1 MGMGKK
7 GLAPGPGEQPAATEL
22 RPGEPTDSRAV
33 SGGRGV
39 ISPAA
44 GGSVGITGMV
54 MLTTRSSA
62 QSMAA
67 TLPEWPT
74 TRDEWPVPRQR

>member
-1 MGMGKK
+1 MGMGEKE
-7 GLAPGPGEQPAATEL
+7 LAPGPGEQPLAMEL
-22 RPGEPTDSRAV
+22 RPGEPTDSLPV

-39 ISPAA
+39 ASAVARGSA
-44 GGSVGITGMV
+44 GMTRLA
-54 MLTTRSSA
+54 MLATRRDA

-74 TRDEWPVPRQR
+74 TRD